1 MPTSTLMRLC
11 SRRIDDDRFW
21 VDILRQLHLGW
32 DGWGHRASIV
42 VVPTAVTAPATRSCV
57 VTTVSF
63 EKVLSWSAEPK
74 PTLTTMPPGAARD
87 MLLGPIAS
95 STVVAPW
102 PTFTVSV
109 PEH

>member
-42 VVPTAVTAPATRSCV
+42 VAPTAVTAPAT
-57 VTTVSF
+57 
-63 EKVLSWSAEPK
+63 L
-74 PTLTTMPPGAARD
+74 
-87 MLLGPIAS
+87 
-95 STVVAPW
+95 
-102 PTFTVSV
+102 
-109 PEH
+109 